1 VRQRKE
7 CPACGKGVFM
17 AKHMDRHYCGK
28 CHMTLRLDPAT
39 VKAAQEAY
47 KKKMAEK
54 KQPKLPQ
61 LPPPQKPKR
70 EKTLKRERKNEKII
84 I

>member
-1 VRQRKE
+1 
-7 CPACGKGVFM
+7 M

-47 KKKMAEK
+47 KKKLLEK
-54 KQPKLPQ
+54 KNAEMAVLAAAAEAK
-61 LPPPQKPKR
+61 KAK
-70 EKTLKRERKNEKII
+70 ESKKGKKK
-84 I
+84 

>member
-47 KKKMAEK
+47 KKKIADKKAAEIAALAAAADTK
-54 KQPKLPQ
+54 KGKDS
-61 LPPPQKPKR
+61 KKG
-70 EKTLKRERKNEKII
+70 KKKW
-84 I
+84 

>member
-54 KQPKLPQ
+54 KAAEAAAAAAAAEAK
-61 LPPPQKPKR
+61 KGKDS
-70 EKTLKRERKNEKII
+70 KKGKKK
-84 I
+84 